1 MKRNARLDNKGFTL
15 VEMVIALTL
24 LLLVSMAMMQTALVG
39 IGANMQTVLR
49 DEAIRIAEA
58 RMNAARSLQFDDSG
72 DQLLSDTDDTIA
84 DEGFQIAACEAPPVS
99 DPNTYPV
106 VMYGKFGNLRPDPTH
121 PERSGIRFGTRRDVR
136 PLDGDHKQVYIL
148 VRWEYKNICYSHQV
162 DALIKRHEGT

>member
-1 MKRNARLDNKGFTL
+1 MERSARLDNKGFTL

-24 LLLVSMAMMQTALVG
+24 LLLVSMAMMQTALIG
-39 IGANMQTVLR
+39 IGANIQNVLR

-58 RMNAARSLQFDDSG
+58 RMNAARSLQFDQSG
-72 DQLLSDTDDTIA
+72 DLLVSDINDTIA
-84 DEGFQIAACEAPPVS
+84 DEGFVIASCQAPPVS

-106 VMYGKFGNLRPDPTH
+106 V
-121 PERSGIRFGTRRDVR
+121 ERRNFRNMAPVAFGIRRTVSI
-136 PLDGDHKQVYIL
+136 LDGDHRQVSVL